1 MLQVIGAL
9 SRRRELGINKMGIR
23 RDSTAVG
30 EMSGRCL
37 IGVGSSAWRGTVLP
51 LMGEKVWKC
60 TNQRKDLKA
69 GVALACLK
77 NHRPCD
83 RTHRWRESGMVLR
96 GERDCVV
103 LGRVNRYPLQW
114 YCFL

>member
-1 MLQVIGAL
+1 MLCRSPVLLPNLGDLPCAHKDSSATMLQVIGAL
-9 SRRRELGINKMGIR
+9 SRRRGLGTNKMDIR

-77 NHRPCD
+77 NQRPCD
-83 RTHRWRESGMVLR
+83 RT
-96 GERDCVV
+96 
-103 LGRVNRYPLQW
+103 Q
-114 YCFL
+114 